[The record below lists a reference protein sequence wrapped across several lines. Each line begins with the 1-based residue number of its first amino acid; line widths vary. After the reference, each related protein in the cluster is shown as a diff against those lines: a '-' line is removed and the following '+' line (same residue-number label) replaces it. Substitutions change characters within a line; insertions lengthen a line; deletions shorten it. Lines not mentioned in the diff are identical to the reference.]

1 MRARLESLDGVA
13 DIHLDRLLILVGR
26 QPGCDVQLESA
37 RISKRHCC
45 LAPVCDGV
53 AVRDLGS
60 TNGTRIN
67 GRRVSAGRLRPG
79 DELTIGDSR
88 YRLTVC
94 PSETTERAP
103 DAAPREPARTPPGD
117 AITVGLYRAGLSLHD
132 R

>member
-13 DIHLDRLLILVGR
+13 DIHLDRPLTVVGR
-26 QPGCDVQLESA
+26 QSGCDVRLEMPW
-37 RISKRHCC
+37 ISRRHCC
-45 LAPVCDGV
+45 LALVCDGV

-79 DELTIGDSR
+79 DELTIGHAR

-94 PSETTERAP
+94 LAETGY
-103 DAAPREPARTPPGD
+103 RT
-117 AITVGLYRAGLSLHD
+117 VRWENMLSGI
-132 R
+132 